1 MIEIVFA
8 LILELNGTM
17 IEHVYKDS
25 LKACLYS
32 KRIAKQ
38 EVNPERVVFKC
49 KKVEAE
55 TEVYQGKKKNYK
67 NNRKMKKQKFKVE
80 AEIVNGKCP
89 TCDQFTML
97 VGIEQSFF
105 RCMNCGSDLE
115 QHINGKITYLPV
127 ITAPADGAKPFVKEW
142 LDDG

>member
-25 LKACLYS
+25 LKNCLYS

-55 TEVYQGKKKNYK
+55 IEIYQG
-67 NNRKMKKQKFKVE
+67 RKR
-80 AEIVNGKCP
+80 IIRI
-89 TCDQFTML
+89 
-97 VGIEQSFF
+97 IE
-105 RCMNCGSDLE
+105 
-115 QHINGKITYLPV
+115 
-127 ITAPADGAKPFVKEW
+127 
-142 LDDG
+142 